1 MKEQTKEET
10 KQRAL
15 IFYYAMST
23 PEEQQRQRRVLA
35 AVIRAL
41 TGQGTLADVTRADRA
56 GQWAQEN

>member
-1 MKEQTKEET
+1 MSKQA

-15 IFYYAMST
+15 IAHAMST